1 MTDDELTTETP
12 AMHHLSAQFSS
23 ILLTDR
29 PPGRACPAAG
39 LVVSQA
45 KIVGSF
51 ARPPAC
57 LPAVADFT
65 QSRHTPS
72 NGGRRGEMRAKKKNR
87 RSLSP
92 RSDWAE
98 PKVTERK
105 NEKKIPRCRLSW
117 SSSMMMT
124 MAYGWPHHMLA
135 WPIFGHLALASF
147 SPMTITWVTT
157 QSAKSDSSPLG
168 EIYWRRVAV
177 RRSAGAALH
186 LFYVYV
192 T

>member
-29 PPGRACPAAG
+29 PPGRACQAAG

-45 KIVGSF
+45 KVVGSF

-57 LPAVADFT
+57 LPAVANFT

-105 NEKKIPRCRLSW
+105 NEKKTSPAADYHGRHHDDDDGIWLTTSYVSMTDFW
-117 SSSMMMT
+117 SSRTCVVLTNDHNMS
-124 MAYGWPHHMLA
+124 H
-135 WPIFGHLALASF
+135 
-147 SPMTITWVTT
+147 
-157 QSAKSDSSPLG
+157 DSIG
-168 EIYWRRVAV
+168 QI
-177 RRSAGAALH
+177 
-186 LFYVYV
+186 
-192 T
+192 